1 MAIRQHLPGE
11 NERGKDAMSPLP
23 DPHRESEA
31 TGDRIEQDPLD
42 RLNDGLTQW
51 ERELLAE
58 PSAQSRPRTP
68 HLGRYKDLLDASRS
82 VTGTLDPNELLL
94 RVVDAVIRIAGA
106 DRGFLML
113 MHEEGKLQFEIAR
126 SKDETT
132 LPPSEFQISFGIAEE
147 AAHRRETVWVPD
159 AVGSS
164 LFQDRK
170 SVRALSLRTVVAI
183 PILNAGR
190 VLGVLYIDS
199 HSITHEFST
208 EDIALLEG
216 FAAQVAIALENARV
230 HASLR
235 DTKNRLEIENL
246 NLRRALKE
254 DVRYGLLVGRSP
266 AMAQV
271 VDLIEKVIPTQV
283 TVLIHG
289 ETGTG
294 KEVVA
299 RAIHLNGPRKDENF
313 IAVNCGAVPEALLES
328 ELFGYKKGAFT
339 GANEDRVG
347 LFEAADKG
355 TLFLD
360 EVGEMPASLQVKL
373 LRVLQDSHI
382 RRVGDTVSRKV
393 DIRLIAAT
401 NRDLRAEVD
410 AGRFRQDLFYRMNV
424 VPVTLPPLRD
434 RGDDIL
440 LFAQHFLE
448 ASAKRQRKSIVSFT
462 PEARELLLRHPWPG
476 NVRELENAM
485 ERAVAL
491 SDDGVA
497 LEPHLFGLGAS
508 VARRWDGQHSLRETM
523 EAVEAETIREALR
536 QSESNVSRA
545 ARALGVSRQHLH
557 NRMNFHGIRRSRI
570 LNESGGK

>member
-1 MAIRQHLPGE
+1 
-11 NERGKDAMSPLP
+11 MSPTP
-23 DPHRESEA
+23 EPFGEPIRESDSSSERA
-31 TGDRIEQDPLD
+31 ERDPLD
-42 RLNDGLTQW
+42 RLNDGLSQW

-58 PSAQSRPRTP
+58 PASQSRPRTP

-113 MHEEGKLQFEIAR
+113 MHEDGRLQFEIAR

-132 LPPSEFQISFGIAEE
+132 LPPSEFQISSGIAEE

-170 SVRALSLRTVVAI
+170 SVKALSLRTVVAI
-183 PILNAGR
+183 PILNTGR

-199 HSITHEFST
+199 HSITHEFT
-208 EDIALLEG
+208 PEDIALLEG
-216 FAAQVAIALENARV
+216 FAAQVAIALENARI
-230 HASLR
+230 HESLR
-235 DTKNRLEIENL
+235 DTTNRLELENL

-266 AMAQV
+266 AMTAV
-271 VDLIEKVIPTQV
+271 IERIERVIPTQV
-283 TVLIHG
+283 TVLING

-313 IAVNCGAVPEALLES
+313 IAVNCGAVPESLLES

-382 RRVGDTVSRKV
+382 RRVGDPVTRKV

-401 NRDLRAEVD
+401 NRELRTEVD
-410 AGRFRQDLFYRMNV
+410 AGRFRQDLFYRLNV
-424 VPVTLPPLRD
+424 VPITLPPLRE

-440 LFAQHFLE
+440 LLAQHFLE
-448 ASAKRQRKSIVSFT
+448 ASAKRQRKEIPGLT
-462 PEARELLLRHPWPG
+462 PDAREILMRHPWPG

-485 ERAVAL
+485 ERAIAL
-491 SDDGVA
+491 SDEGVA

-508 VARRWDGQHSLRETM
+508 VARRWDGQHTLRETM

-536 QSESNVSRA
+536 HCESNVSRA

-557 NRMNFHGIRRSRI
+557 NRMNFHGIRRSRT
-570 LNESGGK
+570 LNESAGA

>member
-1 MAIRQHLPGE
+1 
-11 NERGKDAMSPLP
+11 
-23 DPHRESEA
+23 
-31 TGDRIEQDPLD
+31 
-42 RLNDGLTQW
+42 
-51 ERELLAE
+51 
-58 PSAQSRPRTP
+58 
-68 HLGRYKDLLDASRS
+68 
-82 VTGTLDPNELLL
+82 
-94 RVVDAVIRIAGA
+94 
-106 DRGFLML
+106 
-113 MHEEGKLQFEIAR
+113 
-126 SKDETT
+126 
-132 LPPSEFQISFGIAEE
+132 
-147 AAHRRETVWVPD
+147 VPD

-170 SVRALSLRTVVAI
+170 SVKALSLRTVVAI
-183 PILNAGR
+183 PILNTGR

-199 HSITHEFST
+199 HSITHEFT
-208 EDIALLEG
+208 PEDIALLEG

-230 HASLR
+230 HESLR
-235 DTKNRLEIENL
+235 DTKNRLELENL

-266 AMAQV
+266 AMTAV
-271 VDLIEKVIPTQV
+271 IERIERVIPTQV
-283 TVLIHG
+283 TVLING

-313 IAVNCGAVPEALLES
+313 IAVNCGAVPESLLES

-382 RRVGDTVSRKV
+382 RRVGDPVTRKV

-410 AGRFRQDLFYRMNV
+410 AGRFRQDLFYRLNV
-424 VPVTLPPLRD
+424 VPITLPPLRE

-440 LFAQHFLE
+440 LLAQHFLD
-448 ASAKRQRKSIVSFT
+448 ASAKRQRKEIPGLT
-462 PEARELLLRHPWPG
+462 PDAREILMRHPWPG

-485 ERAVAL
+485 ERAIAL
-491 SDDGVA
+491 SDEGVP

-508 VARRWDGQHSLRETM
+508 VARRWDGQHTLRETM

-536 QSESNVSRA
+536 HCESNVSRA

-557 NRMNFHGIRRSRI
+557 NRMNFHGIRRSRT
-570 LNESGGK
+570 LNESAGA